1 MYLYDHHLYYHLLCF
16 YHQNTMEIGMDPY
29 SRRSTWELLQKCKEN
44 RVVLLTTH
52 FMEEADTLADR
63 VIIMSEGEL

>member
-1 MYLYDHHLYYHLLCF
+1 
-16 YHQNTMEIGMDPY
+16 MDPY

-63 VIIMSEGEL
+63 VIIMSEGEIRCT